1 MKLQG
6 LGVNIQEH
14 PGMVCIV
21 EDISQE
27 GIRAANLST
36 KIHIHFV
43 SDYISVLHLRE
54 VEVLEE
60 HTKSFE

>member
-1 MKLQG
+1 
-6 LGVNIQEH
+6 
-14 PGMVCIV
+14 MVCIV